1 MRFVP
6 AMPLEADGIGAY
18 VAFTK
23 LKEMGK
29 RWPTGWAIQ
38 LLNIRPK
45 CVNLYAPMSMTE
57 VLTLVTAR

>member
-45 CVNLYAPMSMTE
+45 CVTLYAHVAPCVS
-57 VLTLVTAR
+57 LTLSCW